1 MEVINENTKDYVTFY
16 IGDQVFGLEVL
27 EVQDVFK
34 PTKITKIPQS
44 SDEVFGVLNLRGRI
58 VTVIDLY
65 RQLGLNYE
73 DRDEE
78 KLMNVVVEYNREAYA
93 IVVDRVWDVK
103 SLPVSAFES
112 IPRTMHEH
120 WKAVSKG
127 IYKLDDRLLIVLDV
141 AKALSF
147 IETKAKETIA
157 I

>member
-1 MEVINENTKDYVTFY
+1 
-16 IGDQVFGLEVL
+16 
-27 EVQDVFK
+27 
-34 PTKITKIPQS
+34 
-44 SDEVFGVLNLRGRI
+44 
-58 VTVIDLY
+58 
-65 RQLGLNYE
+65 
-73 DRDEE
+73 
-78 KLMNVVVEYNREAYA
+78 MNVVVEYNREAYA

-147 IETKAKETIA
+147 IETKAKETIS